1 MAPSPLRVISSNVR
15 RSSLLFL
22 YPLTWLLLFLNKIPL
37 INKLISLY
45 SKFYGKSKLFRAL
58 VLLRKVFICINA
70 LIGVYAVFSLTGFS
84 SDNIIAGFIGMGYQY
99 VEILSNNKQSRY
111 LPIPILPKIGD
122 LDLNKIV
129 FSKYFL
135 S

>member
-1 MAPSPLRVISSNVR
+1 MKDHHYTI
-15 RSSLLFL
+15 
-22 YPLTWLLLFLNKIPL
+22 LNENQIKL
-37 INKLISLY
+37 KLDNK
-45 SKFYGKSKLFRAL
+45 
-58 VLLRKVFICINA
+58 VLA
-70 LIGVYAVFSLTGFS
+70 
-84 SDNIIAGFIGMGYQY
+84 YQY